1 MLLEQ
6 PCLEHGGR
14 LRQAAHDYRIPLSR
28 WLDLSTGLAPE
39 GWPVPPLPEEVWR
52 RLPEDTDGLAM
63 ACMAYFR
70 SAAVLPVSGSQAA
83 IQALP
88 RLFSPR
94 RVGVL
99 SPCYGE
105 HLRAWKMGGHTVY
118 EVSPEDWH
126 HAHHNYDIVVLSN
139 PNNPTGTTLPPDLLH
154 NWCQQLHARNGFLVV
169 DEAFMDAT
177 PEEGILSGADIPGL
191 IVLRSL
197 GKFYGLAGVRCGFV
211 AAEPALLQRL
221 SGILGPWAVSH
232 PARWIAQRALA
243 DHSWQET
250 QRARLLASAQRLT
263 TLLEGVGLPTASGC
277 AFFRWVNHPQPEA
290 LAARLAH
297 SGILVRTF
305 RTGLRFGL
313 PGMETDWERLS
324 ETLREILP

>member
-1 MLLEQ
+1 MLLEL
-6 PCLEHGGR
+6 PGLEHGGR

-28 WLDLSTGLAPE
+28 WLDLSTGLAPK
-39 GWPVPPLPEEVWR
+39 GWQVPPVPEEVWR

-105 HLRAWKMGGHTVY
+105 HLRAWKMAGHAVH
-118 EVSPEDWH
+118 EVAFADWH
-126 HAHHNYDIVVLSN
+126 DAHQNYDIVVLSN
-139 PNNPTGTTLPPDLLH
+139 PNNPTGITLQPDRLRGWIRSL
-154 NWCQQLHARNGFLVV
+154 QARNGLLVV

-177 PEEGILSGADIPGL
+177 PEDSILSEGALPGL
-191 IVLRSL
+191 VVLRSL
-197 GKFYGLAGVRCGFV
+197 GKFYGLAGIRCGFV
-211 AAEPALLQRL
+211 AAESGLLQRL
-221 SGILGPWAVSH
+221 AGILGPWAVSH

-243 DHSWQET
+243 DHAWQDA
-250 QRARLLASAQRLT
+250 QRATLLTAAQRLARLL
-263 TLLEGVGLPTASGC
+263 EGAGLPTASGC
-277 AFFRWVNHPQPEA
+277 AFFRWVEHPRPEE
-290 LAARLAH
+290 LSTRLAQK
-297 SGILVRTF
+297 GVLVRTF

-313 PGMETDWERLS
+313 PGTEPDWERLT
-324 ETLREILP
+324 ETLQEILP